1 VSDWSQSGIVE
12 LYTKIRR
19 NGYQILY
26 LSARA
31 IGQAST
37 TRDYLHSVNQ
47 VPIHMF
53 QRVLNYEKK
62 ARLSCSH
69 MIGLLLVHPLSR
81 K

>member
-19 NGYQILY
+19 NGYHILY

-47 VPIHMF
+47 VPIH
-53 QRVLNYEKK
+53 
-62 ARLSCSH
+62 
-69 MIGLLLVHPLSR
+69 ISR
-81 K
+81 EY

>member
-1 VSDWSQSGIVE
+1 MVPVILPCGGVSDWSQSGIVE
-12 LYTKIRR
+12 LYSRIRR
-19 NGYQILY
+19 NGYHILY

-53 QRVLNYEKK
+53 QRVLND
-62 ARLSCSH
+62 
-69 MIGLLLVHPLSR
+69 
-81 K
+81 